1 MNDIR
6 EIAKM
11 LDGREYGSEVTKEEA
26 AAFKKE
32 GIVVVYGA
40 SDDLTEL
47 KGAICDEYG
56 AGDTIYF
63 NELGRIIQ
71 NECCDGCLYF
81 EKIIQTAPWYLRS
94 SCELPWEWSTNIPHA
109 VFTVVE
115 DGEEYGKGIVFSKHD
130 LVK

>member
-1 MNDIR
+1 MNDIH

-11 LDGREYGSEVTKEEA
+11 LDGREYRSEVTKEEA
-26 AAFKKE
+26 AVFKKE

-40 SDDLTEL
+40 SDDLTEFE
-47 KGAICDEYG
+47 GAIYDEYG
-56 AGDTIYF
+56 AGKTIYF

-71 NECCDGCLYF
+71 NECCDDCPYF
-81 EKIIQTAPWYLRS
+81 EKIVQTAPWYLRS
-94 SCELPWEWSTNIPHA
+94 TEELPWGWFTNIPHA
-109 VFTVVE
+109 SFTVIE